1 MREKLDDLRE
11 KLDTTAWWLRDAGG
25 RRVQWTAQ
33 YSAWEVNFTKWA
45 RPDSAG
51 RRWPQWLAERNY
63 TAFWREVPEFD
74 IVYLDNVMV
83 RSRVKADW
91 NFDGKDDDAGDPD
104 INAAHRAGHLAYWR
118 RMREL
123 LPTAFPDRKHRWRL
137 AGSGLAE

>member
-1 MREKLDDLRE
+1 MDHAVLR
-11 KLDTTAWWLRDAGG
+11 LGSQLH
-25 RRVQWTAQ
+25 
-33 YSAWEVNFTKWA
+33 EVGP
-45 RPDSAG
+45 PDSAG

-123 LPTAFPDRKHRWRL
+123 LPTAFLIGNTDGDLADPDWRNQL
-137 AGSGLAE
+137 DGAFLEGLMGESWSIEGRGLR